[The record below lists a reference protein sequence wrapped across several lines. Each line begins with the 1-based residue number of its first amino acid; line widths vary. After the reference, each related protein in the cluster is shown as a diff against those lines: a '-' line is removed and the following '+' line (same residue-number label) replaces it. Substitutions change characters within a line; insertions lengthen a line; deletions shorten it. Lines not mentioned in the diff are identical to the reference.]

1 MKLSPKPKER
11 PGWPWTVPTRSTI
24 KKAPS
29 FEKWPTI
36 SIVTPS
42 FNQGLFL
49 EAAIKSVVEQNY
61 PNLEYIVVDGKSTDN
76 SLKIIEAYSH
86 LISHWISE
94 SDKGQYDAINKGFNL
109 TSGEIMG
116 WINSDDMYTFDA
128 FLTVGEI
135 FSSFPEVEWIT
146 SLRPLHIDLKGKYR
160 HCPRLTGYHKRG
172 FQRGEYV
179 VGKIP
184 FKSGWIPQESTFWRR
199 SLWEKSGDK
208 LDESLEMAGDFELW
222 TRFYEHT
229 DLYGVR
235 QPLGVF
241 RHHPE
246 QKTKK
251 NLLKY
256 KTEAEMILLSKYGIK
271 KKLMYLFTRNCV
283 ARSPE
288 FLRKLLIKMGLAYQS
303 RIIIRDMYEQK
314 WKIINTHV

>member
-29 FEKWPTI
+29 SEKLPKI

-42 FNQGLFL
+42 FNQDSFL

-76 SLKIIEAYSH
+76 SLKIIEAHSH

-109 TSGEIMG
+109 SSGEIMS
-116 WINSDDMYTFDA
+116 WINSDDMYNCDA
-128 FLTVGEI
+128 LITVGEI
-135 FSSFPEVEWIT
+135 FSLFSEVEWIT
-146 SLRPLHIDLKGKYR
+146 SIRPLHINSAGKYLY
-160 HCPRLTGYHKRG
+160 CPRLTGYHKRG

-199 SLWEKSGDK
+199 SLWERAGGK
-208 LDESLEMAGDFELW
+208 LDDSMVMAGDFELW
-222 TRFYEHT
+222 TRFYDLT
-229 DLYGVR
+229 DLYGIDH
-235 QPLGVF
+235 PLGVF

-246 QKTKK
+246 QKTSID
-251 NLLKY
+251 LQKY
-256 KTEAEMILLSKYGIK
+256 KSEAETILMSKYGQK
-271 KKLMYLFTRNCV
+271 KRLLYLFTRNCV
-283 ARSPE
+283 ARLPAI
-288 FLRKLLIKMGLAYQS
+288 LRKPFNKIGLAYPS
-303 RIIIRDMYEQK
+303 RIIIRDRKEYK
-314 WKIINTHV
+314 WSIIKTFV